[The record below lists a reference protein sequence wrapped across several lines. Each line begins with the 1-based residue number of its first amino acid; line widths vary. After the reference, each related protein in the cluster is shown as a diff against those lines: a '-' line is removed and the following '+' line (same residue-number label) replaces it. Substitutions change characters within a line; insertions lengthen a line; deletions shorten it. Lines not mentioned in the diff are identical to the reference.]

1 MSYLPSHCDH
11 SNWVK
16 RQPQRQRFYAQLE
29 SFIWLLNLLHAG
41 YCSCG
46 RRRSTLS
53 LVLDPR
59 TTGVWFSKFLI
70 SDWSPKEGHTFSEI
84 SADICGDQHNGL
96 YSSRESEAAEVKGA
110 CFGECFLAG
119 GAGRSVE
126 FLHAAAAATWF
137 SNVLSQ
143 GHKFSW
149 PPWLEESEAAEI
161 KGACPRECFLA
172 GGAATVPLM

>member
-16 RQPQRQRFYAQLE
+16 TQPQRQRFYAQLE
-29 SFIWLLNLLHAG
+29 SFIWLLNLLRAG

-59 TTGVWFSKFLI
+59 NTGVWFSKFLI

-110 CFGECFLAG
+110 CFGECLLEVLAG
-119 GAGRSVE
+119 LLNSCM
-126 FLHAAAAATWF
+126 LLLLQPDSATYWARGTSF
-137 SNVLSQ
+137 HGHHGWRRVKQQKSKVLA
-143 GHKFSW
+143 
-149 PPWLEESEAAEI
+149 LENASLLEVLQLSH
-161 KGACPRECFLA
+161 
-172 GGAATVPLM
+172 